1 MTPDD
6 IKTLLRKKIS
16 DALDIMG
23 DAIVVETK
31 KRLSIP
37 YEKYGASTE
46 ATTPVVSDS
55 GEVNMDHFPHHRTAG
70 SGSLQAGVGHVQV
83 AYPDRIVE
91 TIYSGRADG
100 DPRVPYVL
108 EFQMGR
114 YYMRPMLARTR
125 QKGTE
130 FLVSALQQTS

>member
-16 DALDIMG
+16 DALDLMG
-23 DAIVVETK
+23 DVTVEETK
-31 KRLSIP
+31 EQLSIP

-55 GEVNMDHFPHHRTAG
+55 GEVNMDHFPHRRTG
-70 SGSLQAGVGHVQV
+70 NLEQGVGHVQV